1 MVEKRPALGRG
12 LSALI
17 PDSPAPAPPPAP
29 APAPAP
35 AVAPSNAVQVNFTRS
50 GLNENV
56 NVTNTADLAG
66 QCTYNAN
73 DVNGILPPAHR
84 DFGIGA
90 KGNAQL
96 SFPAPPPLSTYHVVV
111 SCHGTF
117 NGQDVEFGH
126 VERDV
131 SG

>member
-1 MVEKRPALGRG
+1 MNIKRAGFN
-12 LSALI
+12 
-17 PDSPAPAPPPAP
+17 
-29 APAPAP
+29 
-35 AVAPSNAVQVNFTRS
+35 V
-50 GLNENV
+50 NV

-73 DVNGILPPAHR
+73 DVNGILPSANR
-84 DFGIGA
+84 DFSIGA
-90 KGNAQL
+90 KGTAQL
-96 SFPAPPPLSTYHVVV
+96 TFPAPPPLSTYHVVV

-126 VERDV
+126 VEQDV